1 MAEKFS
7 LKDKL
12 FNPQKVNQIAAEI
25 KDVYKAFDQASF
37 EKESI
42 EAFKNLELKERIA
55 HIRNMLAKYLPN
67 GYQEATT
74 IILKALPP
82 KLDPSKT
89 DNDFGEF
96 VYASYGDFVA
106 SFGCTKQHLSFSLNA
121 LREIT
126 KRFSAEYAIRD
137 FINAFPK
144 ETFALLQECS
154 LSDNYHER
162 RMASEGTRPKLPWG
176 KKLNTHYTKPIKILD
191 NLYSDPTRF
200 VTRSVA
206 NHLNDIAKIDAN
218 LVIETLKRWKASG
231 KQNKKEMT
239 FIINHALRTLIKD
252 GNPKALKLLG
262 YSSKPKITLNNFQ
275 ITDTKVQAGEYLEF
289 SFDIKAQ
296 SNEALVVD
304 YIIYFQTKTGKL
316 SPKVYKI
323 KKLNLK
329 KDEQI
334 TINKRHLFK
343 VNMTTRKLYHG
354 EHRLALQINGKSY
367 YDLGFNIEK
376 SSNIHTSH

>member
-12 FNPQKVNQIAAEI
+12 FNPQKINQIATEI
-25 KDVYKAFDQASF
+25 KDVYKEFDQASF

-42 EAFKNLELKERIA
+42 EAFENLELKERIA

-67 GYQEATT
+67 EYQEATI
-74 IILKALPP
+74 IILKSLPP

-89 DNDFGEF
+89 DDDFGEF
-96 VYASYGDFVA
+96 IYASYGDFVA
-106 SFGCTKQHLSFSLNA
+106 SFGCTKQHLEFSLNA

-137 FINAFPK
+137 FINAFPE

-154 LSDNYHER
+154 LSSNYHER

-206 NHLNDIAKIDAN
+206 NHLNDISKIDAN

-231 KQNKKEMT
+231 KQNTKEMN

-275 ITDTKVQAGEYLEF
+275 ITDTKIQVGKYLEF
-289 SFDIKAQ
+289 SFNIKAQ
-296 SNEALVVD
+296 SDEALIVN

-316 SPKVYKI
+316 SPKVHKI

-329 KDEQI
+329 KGEQI

-343 VNMTTRKLYHG
+343 ANMTTRKLYHG
-354 EHRLALQINGKSY
+354 EHRLVLQINGKSY
-367 YDLGFNIEK
+367 YDLSFNMK
-376 SSNIHTSH
+376 KK